1 MTIIIDDRYLIEVDK
16 WNYTLL
22 ERTGKLDKNENEV
35 FKPHGH
41 FGSVE
46 SALIHLA
53 KIQVLSSNDKLTVA
67 EYIRELKDTAE
78 QLVNACKGV

>member
-1 MTIIIDDRYLIEVDK
+1 MTIIIDDKYLIEVDK

-22 ERTGKLDKNENEV
+22 ERTGKFDKKENEV
-35 FKPHGH
+35 FKTHGY
-41 FGSVE
+41 FQSVE

-53 KIQVLSSNDKLTVA
+53 KIQVVSSNDKLKIA
-67 EYIRELKDTAE
+67 EYIRELKDTTQ